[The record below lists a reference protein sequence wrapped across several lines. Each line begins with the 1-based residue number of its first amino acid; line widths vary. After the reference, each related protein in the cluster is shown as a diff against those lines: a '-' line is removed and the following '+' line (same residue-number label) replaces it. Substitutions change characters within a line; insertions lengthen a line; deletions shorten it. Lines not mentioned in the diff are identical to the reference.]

1 MAKLHTVRNLKPTIL
16 IGMQQNVNRLNTCS
30 QKMKTTTFLTER
42 TKKNYKTIPAEGIEK

>member
-1 MAKLHTVRNLKPTIL
+1 MAKLHTVRNLKPTIM

-42 TKKNYKTIPAEGIEK
+42 KKNYKTNTAEGTEK